1 MNLQQMMIQAQRV
14 KRELD
19 KAINELHS
27 QEFTVTK
34 NGAVTIKM
42 LGDKTVT
49 SIEIDEDA
57 FDKDNREMVQE
68 LIVLGINELSK
79 QIADKEGEINERI
92 TGQKG
97 GLPF

>member
-42 LGDKTVT
+42 LGDKTVA
-49 SIEIDEDA
+49 SIEIDEDVA
-57 FDKDNREMVQE
+57 FDKNYTSSVIVGIDTIAEGTIFINRFYD
-68 LIVLGINELSK
+68 GI
-79 QIADKEGEINERI
+79 IEGRI
-92 TGQKG
+92 
-97 GLPF
+97 LHRRYRL